1 MDIINPS
8 INQFLEQMKFVY
20 RTKDQTEQMR
30 CKGSAGD
37 EFVMRLVPRP
47 DMLIII
53 TNCTLAEHTQVN
65 FAFEEAMVELMICFQ
80 GEGAVQVAG
89 VHGTMRPNTLTLGL
103 MNGIKGEYFFAG
115 ERSMIT
121 LGIHISAATF
131 DRYLTGLD
139 GSQSTDFKQLI
150 GSRPLLQL
158 QQSILDTPILQLASR
173 IMNIPYTHN
182 IRNIEMESLALEI
195 LSYSLQIFV
204 YDSNR
209 TNLPAAI
216 TKSEFQRLQHAKE
229 VLLQRMDNPPSL
241 LELSR
246 IIGMNDFKLKHHF
259 KAVFGTTV
267 FGYLRDIRMEKA
279 ILLLQ
284 EGMTSVSMAAAH
296 VGYTNASYFASA
308 FRKRYG
314 MNPGEFLHYA
324 NNIR

>member
-1 MDIINPS
+1 MEIINSS
-8 INQFLEQMKFVY
+8 INQFLEQMKFAY

-30 CKGSAGD
+30 CNGSTGD
-37 EFVMRLVPRP
+37 GFVMRLVPRP

-80 GEGAVQVAG
+80 GEGSVEAAG
-89 VHGTMRPNTLTLGL
+89 VHGTMRPNTITLGL
-103 MNGIKGEYFFAG
+103 MNDIKGTYFFAG
-115 ERSMIT
+115 DRSMIT

-139 GSQSTDFKQLI
+139 GSRSTDFKQLI
-150 GSRPLLQL
+150 SNRPLFQL

-182 IRNIEMESLALEI
+182 IPSIALESLALEI
-195 LSYSLQIFV
+195 LSYSFQSFV
-204 YDSNR
+204 YGSNR
-209 TNLPAAI
+209 SNLPAAI
-216 TKSEFQRLQHAKE
+216 TKSELQRLQHAKE

-284 EGMTSVSMAAAH
+284 DGMTSVSMAAAH
-296 VGYTNASYFASA
+296 VGYANASYFASA

-314 MNPGEFLHYA
+314 MNPSEFLHYA

>member
-8 INQFLEQMKFVY
+8 NQFLEQMKFVY

-30 CKGSAGD
+30 CKRSAGD
-37 EFVMRLVPRP
+37 GFVMRLVPRP

-53 TNCTLAEHTQVN
+53 TNCTLAEHSQVN
-65 FAFEEAMVELMICFQ
+65 FAIEEAMVELMICFQ
-80 GEGAVQVAG
+80 GKGAVQVAG
-89 VHGTMRPNTLTLGL
+89 VHGTMHPNTLTLGL

-115 ERSMIT
+115 DRSMIT
-121 LGIHISAATF
+121 VGIHISAATF

-173 IMNIPYTHN
+173 IMNIPYTYN
-182 IRNIEMESLALEI
+182 IRNIELESLALEI

-204 YDSNR
+204 HDSNR

-229 VLLQRMDNPPSL
+229 VLLKRMDNPPSL